1 MEHKLLEFL
10 KQQRDL
16 AMQRADTHNLSEYNK
31 KISLLEDYIVQKE
44 QGLNTPLPY
53 EFNNKPLFECFTDEI
68 LNQNVEC
75 FKESCTLNEFIAWFN
90 DTLPEVFQNNLLM
103 IQKENQV
110 VPYVNLTLEQ
120 LDTYKIALNIENK
133 SIFVYSTKD
142 GIQYRGVLFMKNIDL
157 YKICTSNLQEF
168 INQCEKN
175 VKTFE
180 VNYY

>member
-16 AMQRADTHNLSEYNK
+16 AMRADTHNLSEYNK

-53 EFNNKPLFECFTDEI
+53 EFSNKPLVEHFTDEI

-75 FKESCTLNEFIAWFN
+75 FKENCTLNEFIAWFN

-103 IQKENQV
+103 IQKKNQA
-110 VPYVNLTLEQ
+110 VPYVSLTLEQ
-120 LDTYKIALNIENK
+120 LDSYKIALNIENK
-133 SIFVYSTKD
+133 SIFVYSTND
-142 GIQYRGVLFMKNIDL
+142 GIQYQGVLFMENIDL
-157 YKICTSNLQEF
+157 YKICTNNLQEF

-175 VKTFE
+175 VETFE
-180 VNYY
+180 VNY

>member
-16 AMQRADTHNLSEYNK
+16 AMQRTDTHNLSEYNK
-31 KISLLEDYIVQKE
+31 KITLLEDYIVQKE

-53 EFNNKPLFECFTDEI
+53 EFSNKPLVEHFTDEI

-103 IQKENQV
+103 VQKKDQA
-110 VPYVNLTLEQ
+110 VPYVSLTLEQ
-120 LDTYKIALNIENK
+120 LDSYKIALNIENK
-133 SIFVYSTKD
+133 SIFVYSTND
-142 GIQYRGVLFMKNIDL
+142 GIQYQGVLFMENIDL

-175 VKTFE
+175 IETFK
-180 VNYY
+180 VNY